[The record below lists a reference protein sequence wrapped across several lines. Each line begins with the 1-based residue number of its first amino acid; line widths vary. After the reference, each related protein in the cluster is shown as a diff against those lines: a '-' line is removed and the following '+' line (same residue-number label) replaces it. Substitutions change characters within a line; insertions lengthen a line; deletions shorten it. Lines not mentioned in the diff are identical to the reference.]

1 MNSNAG
7 LSACQVR
14 SLSRLFLES
23 TVHPSGVA
31 PSCSK
36 FSLRTFPL
44 ASGAAAGRLRSRGVI
59 AMEPFTN
66 FLTELPLA
74 SRRIWSLADGP
85 SWRLEVTLI
94 DAGVA
99 WRFVIAGVPATAST
113 SGVGGVGGAADSGA
127 TVAAANRAR
136 NEIFIIN
143 NNCDDLSQRDDIS
156 VVFANF
162 ILIIA

>member
-1 MNSNAG
+1 M
-7 LSACQVR
+7 
-14 SLSRLFLES
+14 
-23 TVHPSGVA
+23 
-31 PSCSK
+31 
-36 FSLRTFPL
+36 
-44 ASGAAAGRLRSRGVI
+44 
-59 AMEPFTN
+59 
-66 FLTELPLA
+66 
-74 SRRIWSLADGP
+74 
-85 SWRLEVTLI
+85 
-94 DAGVA
+94 A

>member
-1 MNSNAG
+1 
-7 LSACQVR
+7 
-14 SLSRLFLES
+14 
-23 TVHPSGVA
+23 
-31 PSCSK
+31 
-36 FSLRTFPL
+36 
-44 ASGAAAGRLRSRGVI
+44 
-59 AMEPFTN
+59 MEPFTN

-85 SWRLEVTLI
+85 SWRLEITLI

-99 WRFVIAGVPATAST
+99 WRFVIAGVLATAST
-113 SGVGGVGGAADSGA
+113 SGVGGAADSGA

>member
-1 MNSNAG
+1 MPGQIAFEIVFGIDGPSVGSRSVVFEVFAEDVSISVG
-7 LSACQVR
+7 SCRRQVAQPG
-14 SLSRLFLES
+14 SDSHGTFYKFFD
-23 TVHPSGVA
+23 GVA
-31 PSCSK
+31 V
-36 FSLRTFPL
+36 
-44 ASGAAAGRLRSRGVI
+44 GV
-59 AMEPFTN
+59 AQNLEPC
-66 FLTELPLA
+66 
-74 SRRIWSLADGP
+74 RGP

-113 SGVGGVGGAADSGA
+113 SGVGGAADSGA

-143 NNCDDLSQRDDIS
+143 NNCDDLSQRYNIS
-156 VVFANF
+156 FVFANF

>member
-23 TVHPSGVA
+23 TAHPSGVA

-85 SWRLEVTLI
+85 SWRLEITLI

-113 SGVGGVGGAADSGA
+113 SGVGGAADSGA

-143 NNCDDLSQRDDIS
+143 NNCDDLSQRDSIS
-156 VVFANF
+156 FVFANF
-162 ILIIA
+162 VLIIA